1 MYGRTGL
8 RLGIAEFASTEIYP
22 DDRERYLRFMN
33 MDDIA
38 ERIAESGTRFI
49 SQAFRMR
56 SPDGKYE
63 WKIVTL
69 LSLPAGEQRKYLF
82 EIQEAGR
89 SVLNALK
96 LEYGDSW
103 EQEDTE

>member
-1 MYGRTGL
+1 
-8 RLGIAEFASTEIYP
+8 
-22 DDRERYLRFMN
+22 
-33 MDDIA
+33 MDNIA
-38 ERIAESGTRFI
+38 ERITESGTRFI

-56 SPDGKYE
+56 RPDGGYD
-63 WKIVTL
+63 WKIATL

-82 EIQEAGR
+82 ELQEAGR